1 MQIQIDQNGNEI
13 TGEEK
18 KQQLNYKMFA
28 GGEFVKKNFVK
39 LDISNEKITENEE

>member
-28 GGEFVKKNFVK
+28 GGKFSEYDFVK
-39 LDISNEKITENEE
+39 LDIYDEEIKNK